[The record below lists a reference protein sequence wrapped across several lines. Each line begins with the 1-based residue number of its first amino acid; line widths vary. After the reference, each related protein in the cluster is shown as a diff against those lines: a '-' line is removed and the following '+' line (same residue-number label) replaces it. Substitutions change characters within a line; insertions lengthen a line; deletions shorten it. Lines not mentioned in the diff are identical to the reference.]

1 MDSLSAHMLPQLK
14 TMVTYIPF
22 STASMEPCAPNLT
35 AVADHGMPSGTG
47 RKGGVGKRKRNRKT
61 PTIESRSVRPCLQQ
75 SPLSTPKT
83 LSPTWSTVVPV
94 GAPRVSVPYSF
105 GSICFSSHA
114 LSNHAFLTSNA
125 HLYTSVRASA
135 DTLSLYAGASSNS
148 SCAPS
153 LVTSG
158 LQGAFVSPVGV
169 LQLMAPV
176 FQVPALLL
184 ASLFLVEM

>member
-1 MDSLSAHMLPQLK
+1 
-14 TMVTYIPF
+14 
-22 STASMEPCAPNLT
+22 MELGNA
-35 AVADHGMPSGTG
+35 
-47 RKGGVGKRKRNRKT
+47 KENRKA

-83 LSPTWSTVVPV
+83 LSPTVVPV
-94 GAPRVSVPYSF
+94 CAPRVSVPYSS

-125 HLYTSVRASA
+125 HLYTSVRVSA

-153 LVTSG
+153 VVTSG
-158 LQGAFVSPVGV
+158 LQGAFVSPVVG
-169 LQLMAPV
+169 APTHGSC
-176 FQVPALLL
+176 VPSAS
-184 ASLFLVEM
+184 ASLGQFVVG